1 MRLLIKTLVW
11 GVAVLALLCVAA
23 PYGVGWLL
31 AGRFDQTVA
40 HLSVPGYLQIVRRNF
55 DRGWFV
61 SRAIVVLRPIG
72 PLCHTKPCPVV
83 TLDSRIDHGPLAWGA
98 EPVSLVPVLAVVKT
112 QADLTSLWPRYV
124 FSPSPGPLTV
134 TSRIRLDSRGQ
145 AQLSLKGVT
154 FDVARR
160 NPVAHVETA
169 TVSGSLQSGL
179 LARQIHGLSLDWPSF
194 SLVRQSA
201 GHLAWRKMEFRAR
214 PAPGGE
220 LADRRFTADSITL
233 DDGHGQATRLT
244 DLKVTT
250 RRPAPD
256 TSAVSIKIEKLVL
269 PDNTQGTFILDA
281 RQQGMHPLAWATL
294 PGRWRQLGG
303 WSGGALNALELYHDI
318 VPQLL
323 PPGSRVQLSRFELA
337 TRDGAI
343 RASAHIRAPR
353 DFKPPSGAVALLSQL
368 QAQLQLSLPRP
379 ILRRLVAR
387 TLGPTDSARAEADID
402 ARVRALGARD
412 LIKPIDNGKR
422 YDLRIVLGDGR
433 MAING
438 RNRPEWRA
446 LVDQFQAAAQGL

>member
-145 AQLSLKGVT
+145 AQLSLKGIT
-154 FDVARR
+154 FDVARQ

-179 LARQIHGLSLDWPSF
+179 LARQIHGLTSGLAVVF
-194 SLVRQSA
+194 A
-201 GHLAWRKMEFRAR
+201 GASVGRSSRLAQVEFPAR
-214 PAPGGE
+214 PAPTGRLPTGDSR
-220 LADRRFTADSITL
+220 LTRSRWTTAS
-233 DDGHGQATRLT
+233 GHATRLT
-244 DLKVTT
+244 DLKIVT
-250 RRPAPD
+250 RQPAPD
-256 TSAVSIKIEKLVL
+256 TTAVSIKIEQLVL
-269 PDNTQGTFILDA
+269 PDNTQGTFILMRA
-281 RQQGMHPLAWATL
+281 
-294 PGRWRQLGG
+294 
-303 WSGGALNALELYHDI
+303 
-318 VPQLL
+318 
-323 PPGSRVQLSRFELA
+323 SRVCVRWPGPRCPVA
-337 TRDGAI
+337 GASSGVG
-343 RASAHIRAPR
+343 RA
-353 DFKPPSGAVALLSQL
+353 
-368 QAQLQLSLPRP
+368 
-379 ILRRLVAR
+379 
-387 TLGPTDSARAEADID
+387 
-402 ARVRALGARD
+402 
-412 LIKPIDNGKR
+412 
-422 YDLRIVLGDGR
+422 GR
-433 MAING
+433 
-438 RNRPEWRA
+438 
-446 LVDQFQAAAQGL
+446 